1 MSNEVLIVK
10 GAKVHN
16 LKNIDCEISHN
27 SLTVLTG
34 VSGSGKSS
42 LAFDTIYAEG
52 QRRYIESLSAYARQF
67 LERMEKPAV
76 DEVMGIAPAIA
87 IKQKNTVRN
96 PRSTVGTVTEIY
108 DYLRLLYARI
118 GRTYC
123 WQCHREVKKDI
134 LEDVVQFLLSFPE
147 HTRIYVLFPFSSYR
161 KMLELKETSARE
173 KRKKKPANK
182 EQEAVKAALSDLRKQ
197 GFNRLYQNKQIYE
210 LSTPESLLNLDFTA
224 EIFVLVDRV
233 AIQPDIR
240 QRLIGSPKAI
250 PWWKLSHSR
259 RAGLLLKERPLFLGF
274 LCIKGMPSSSSQGI
288 DLVSVKSSRAGNA
301 TLLMRY
307 QNLVSSPSI
316 IHLAPVPAARAL
328 EIQ

>member
-87 IKQKNTVRN
+87 IKQKNT
-96 PRSTVGTVTEIY
+96 EIY

-161 KMLELKETSARE
+161 RMLELKETSARE

-233 AIQPDIR
+233 AIQRDIR
-240 QRLIGSPKAI
+240 QRLMDSLECCYRESQGNTVVEVVALPESGITAEGKTTVPGLPLYKGYAVQLKPGDRFSFSEKFTCRECNITYEVPEPRLFSFNNPFGPMSGSPCQYI
-250 PWWKLSHSR
+250 
-259 RAGLLLKERPLFLGF
+259 G
-274 LCIKGMPSSSSQGI
+274 
-288 DLVSVKSSRAGNA
+288 
-301 TLLMRY
+301 
-307 QNLVSSPSI
+307 
-316 IHLAPVPAARAL
+316 
-328 EIQ
+328 